1 VPDVA
6 LHRKGHTVL
15 SVQENVKTSSKV
27 KNILTNG
34 DKTCGSQ
41 PDSQL
46 CNSARKPGLWPE
58 SNIVKT
64 LQTATV
70 LLTAML
76 ISGCGEAPS
85 DAPKIELHPVMGIV
99 CVDGKPAKGVH
110 VVLHPVNDSSPAAV
124 TPNGI
129 TDETGV
135 FKLTTYAVADG
146 APEGKYQVSFSWPEA
161 TAPGAGDSDDFV
173 EKLPEQYQFAAS
185 SGIELD
191 VNANNEEMPMFELSV
206 L

>member
-1 VPDVA
+1 MK
-6 LHRKGHTVL
+6 R
-15 SVQENVKTSSKV
+15 
-27 KNILTNG
+27 
-34 DKTCGSQ
+34 
-41 PDSQL
+41 
-46 CNSARKPGLWPE
+46 
-58 SNIVKT
+58 

-76 ISGCGEAPS
+76 VSGCGQAPS

-99 CVDGKPAKGVH
+99 SVDGKPAKGVH
-110 VVLHPVNDSSPAAV
+110 VVLHPVNDPSPAAV

-146 APEGKYQVSFSWPEA
+146 APEGKYQLSFSWPEA

-173 EKLPEQYQFAAS
+173 EKLPKQYQFAAS

-191 VNANNEEMPMFELSV
+191 VKARNEELPMFDLST

>member
-1 VPDVA
+1 M
-6 LHRKGHTVL
+6 HRSLIQKKMKRAREIKRILTIGG
-15 SVQENVKTSSKV
+15 KTSR
-27 KNILTNG
+27 
-34 DKTCGSQ
+34 SQ
-41 PDSQL
+41 REALMCD
-46 CNSARKPGLWPE
+46 SARKIGLWRE
-58 SNIVKT
+58 RNYVKR

-76 ISGCGEAPS
+76 MSGCGEAPG
-85 DAPKIELHPVMGIV
+85 DAPKTELHPVMGIV
-99 CVDGKPAKGVH
+99 SVDGKPAKGVH
-110 VVLHPVNDSSPAAV
+110 VVLHPVNNSSPAAV

-135 FKLTTYAVADG
+135 FKVTTYAVADG
-146 APEGKYQVSFSWPEA
+146 APEGRYQLSFSWPEA

-191 VNANNEEMPMFELSV
+191 VNANTNEMPVLDLST